1 MPRESLG
8 VEVRPM
14 QHADI
19 EAGLR
24 LCRLAGWDQVHRDW
38 RRFLEGPDSS
48 VRAAVHGSDLM
59 ATIATIRYGSQF
71 GWIGMVL
78 VDPATQGR
86 GIGSTMLREAIESLR
101 DMPVV
106 RLDATPAG
114 RVVYQKHEFHDEC
127 SLTRMEAISVNVH
140 EPSRTIVRPM
150 TRGELPA
157 VRDMDRSVFGA
168 PRSNLL
174 EWMYDGAPEF
184 AFVAERHGNLCGYL
198 FGRHGHQYEHLG
210 PLVADDLT
218 VAVDMT
224 KACLSRHQEQAF
236 VIDTPDQNDTWMRF
250 LESVGFRAQRP
261 YIRMYRGRPGPF
273 GALRQQFA
281 VLGPEFG

>member
-1 MPRESLG
+1 MQRESLG
-8 VEVRPM
+8 VEVRAM

-24 LCRLAGWDQVHRDW
+24 LCRTAGWDQVRRDW
-38 RRFLEGPDSS
+38 LRFLDGPDSA
-48 VRAAVHGSDLM
+48 VRAAVHGSHVM
-59 ATIATIRYGSQF
+59 ATIATIRYGAQF

-78 VDPATQGR
+78 VDPAAQGR
-86 GIGSTMLREAIESLR
+86 GIGSVMIGQAIDSLH
-101 DMPVV
+101 DMATV

-114 RVVYQKHEFHDEC
+114 RIVYQKHDFVDEC
-127 SLTRMEAISVNVH
+127 TLTRMEAISVKVDH
-140 EPSRTIVRPM
+140 PSRTIVRAM
-150 TRGELPA
+150 TRGELPEVTA
-157 VRDMDRSVFGA
+157 MDRAVFGA

-210 PLVADDLT
+210 PLVSDDLN
-218 VAVDMT
+218 VAMHMVQ
-224 KACLSRHQEQAF
+224 ACLSPHQDQAF
-236 VIDTPDQNDTWMRF
+236 VIDTPDYNEGWIRF
-250 LESVGFRAQRP
+250 LETTGFRPQRP
-261 YIRMYRGRPGPF
+261 FIRMHRGRSGPF
-273 GALRQQFA
+273 GVLRHQFA

>member
-1 MPRESLG
+1 
-8 VEVRPM
+8 M

-38 RRFLEGPDSS
+38 RRFLDGPDST
-48 VRAAVHGSDLM
+48 VRAAVHGSDLI
-59 ATIATIRYGSQF
+59 ATIATIRYGAQF

-78 VDPATQGR
+78 VDPAGQGR
-86 GIGSTMLREAIESLR
+86 GIGSAMVRDAVDSLA
-101 DMPVV
+101 DMPSV

-114 RVVYQKHEFHDEC
+114 RLVYQKHDFIDEC
-127 SLTRMEAISVNVH
+127 SLTRMEAISVKVDH
-140 EPSRTIVRPM
+140 PPRTIVRAM

-157 VRDMDRSVFGA
+157 VIAMDRSVFGA

-174 EWMYDGAPEF
+174 EWMHDGAPEF
-184 AFVAERHGNLCGYL
+184 AFIAERHGNICGYL

-210 PLVADDLT
+210 PLVADELHI
-218 VAVDMT
+218 AMNLT
-224 KACLSRHQEQAF
+224 KACLSRHQDQAF
-236 VIDTPDQNDTWMRF
+236 VIDTPDQNEGWIRF
-250 LESVGFRAQRP
+250 LEHTGFRPQRP
-261 YIRMYRGRPGPF
+261 FIRMSRGRPGPF
-273 GALRQQFA
+273 GVLRHQFA